1 MSILYCWMS
10 IRADMK
16 SFAEQTWK
24 ATAHS
29 WNMQVVHALRTLF
42 WSCLPREFVALSPI
56 LNIYCRPSEL
66 LFIYFFIFTTVLSIL
81 LREYSCQKRNPY
93 VTVHPHDE
101 SGAASLRYRYR
112 AAIIVLRC
120 EQKTFPVWFS
130 WWCKRSQRRH
140 FRLPWVSSLKNAFS
154 CSLYCSSKI
163 SVLHLATNCSSIIYV
178 VSLLLIPGYSY
189 FLFTY
194 LHGFVCTVMYPQQ

>member
-93 VTVHPHDE
+93 VTVHPQDE

-120 EQKTFPVWFS
+120 EQKAFQVWFS
-130 WWCKRSQRRH
+130 WWCKRSP
-140 FRLPWVSSLKNAFS
+140 LSDMW
-154 CSLYCSSKI
+154 
-163 SVLHLATNCSSIIYV
+163 
-178 VSLLLIPGYSY
+178 
-189 FLFTY
+189 LFTSEIGEAQ
-194 LHGFVCTVMYPQQ
+194 LRSVTENAWPQRFLCVCVCVCVCVCGGGGGGWEA

>member
-1 MSILYCWMS
+1 MRNRHEKQQHTAGTC
-10 IRADMK
+10 K
-16 SFAEQTWK
+16 SFTHFEHYSGAV
-24 ATAHS
+24 S
-29 WNMQVVHALRTLF
+29 
-42 WSCLPREFVALSPI
+42 REFVALSPI

-120 EQKTFPVWFS
+120 EQKAFPVWFS
-130 WWCKRSQRRH
+130 WWCKRSP
-140 FRLPWVSSLKNAFS
+140 LSD
-154 CSLYCSSKI
+154 
-163 SVLHLATNCSSIIYV
+163 
-178 VSLLLIPGYSY
+178 
-189 FLFTY
+189 
-194 LHGFVCTVMYPQQ
+194 M